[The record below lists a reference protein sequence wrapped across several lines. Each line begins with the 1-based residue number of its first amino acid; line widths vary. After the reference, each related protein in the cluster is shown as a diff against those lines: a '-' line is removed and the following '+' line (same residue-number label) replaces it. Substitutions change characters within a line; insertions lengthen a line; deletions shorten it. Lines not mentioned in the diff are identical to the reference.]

1 MYRILLAGTAGP
13 EADIAKVRVYIG
25 SAVVEQNVAANAAF
39 QVSVDYPTHGEVEV
53 EHAFVDAAGNESP
66 RLAQTVVVPDKEAPA
81 QPSAPL
87 TLVSVVWVA

>member
-1 MYRILLAGTAGP
+1 
-13 EADIAKVRVYIG
+13 
-25 SAVVEQNVAANAAF
+25 
-39 QVSVDYPTHGEVEV
+39 
-53 EHAFVDAAGNESP
+53 VDAAGNESP